1 MSETNEPII
10 ELAGVRRSYRM
21 GDSILEV
28 LRGID
33 WRVKR
38 GEWACLLG
46 ASGSGKTTLL
56 NLIGALEKPD
66 AGMIRV
72 AGTDLAGLSRRAA
85 AKFRN
90 RRIGFVFQ
98 AYHLLPELTIL
109 ENVMRPARFAG
120 VAKRAARERAESL
133 LATVGLSGR
142 LRHRPSEL
150 SGGEQQRAAIAR
162 ALVNEPELLL
172 ADEPTGNL
180 DGRTGSGILDL
191 FGELRSA
198 HPERSIVM
206 ITHNRE
212 IADLADRV
220 AELTDGVLRYGK
232 EEC

>member
-109 ENVMRPARFAG
+109 ENVMLPARFAG

-142 LRHRPSEL
+142 LRHRDPVQTPSGTERRCRCAD
-150 SGGEQQRAAIAR
+150 SRCTWSRRTAIPSPA
-162 ALVNEPELLL
+162 E
-172 ADEPTGNL
+172 
-180 DGRTGSGILDL
+180 
-191 FGELRSA
+191 RSA
-198 HPERSIVM
+198 PEARRRRRSPRSPE
-206 ITHNRE
+206 NRTLLPE
-212 IADLADRV
+212 
-220 AELTDGVLRYGK
+220 
-232 EEC
+232 

>member
-72 AGTDLAGLSRRAA
+72 AGTDLA
-85 AKFRN
+85 
-90 RRIGFVFQ
+90 
-98 AYHLLPELTIL
+98 
-109 ENVMRPARFAG
+109 
-120 VAKRAARERAESL
+120 
-133 LATVGLSGR
+133 
-142 LRHRPSEL
+142 
-150 SGGEQQRAAIAR
+150 
-162 ALVNEPELLL
+162 
-172 ADEPTGNL
+172 
-180 DGRTGSGILDL
+180 
-191 FGELRSA
+191 
-198 HPERSIVM
+198 
-206 ITHNRE
+206 
-212 IADLADRV
+212 DRV

>member
-109 ENVMRPARFAG
+109 ENVMLPARFAG
-120 VAKRAARERAESL
+120 GAGACRIAA
-133 LATVGLSGR
+133 G
-142 LRHRPSEL
+142 
-150 SGGEQQRAAIAR
+150 
-162 ALVNEPELLL
+162 
-172 ADEPTGNL
+172 
-180 DGRTGSGILDL
+180 DGRT
-191 FGELRSA
+191 LRA
-198 HPERSIVM
+198 APPPAER
-206 ITHNRE
+206 TFRRR
-212 IADLADRV
+212 AAAGGDRPC
-220 AELTDGVLRYGK
+220 AGQRAGTSTGG
-232 EEC
+232 